1 MYTPLSLVFRW
12 PARNAGKT
20 ATNKASHT
28 MRTLSRVL
36 FFFFLSSLF
45 PFNVDVITTTD
56 NNNNNNRFEAYKH
69 KGEQLLGF

>member
-1 MYTPLSLVFRW
+1 
-12 PARNAGKT
+12 
-20 ATNKASHT
+20 

-56 NNNNNNRFEAYKH
+56 NNNNNSNRFEAYKH

>member
-1 MYTPLSLVFRW
+1 
-12 PARNAGKT
+12 
-20 ATNKASHT
+20 

-45 PFNVDVITTTD
+45 PFNVDVINTTD
-56 NNNNNNRFEAYKH
+56 NNNNISNRFEAYKH